1 MIHSETKLL
10 LADNSGARL
19 VKCIRILNKPVGLLG
34 DLITVTL
41 RRFSK
46 LKKLI
51 KGKKYMGLLLNV
63 KKPKYRKNGY
73 RLSFSKNRI
82 LLFAENDKF
91 LGTRVYGPSIRELKT
106 KLLIN
111 RFRRIISHAQRVL

>member
-10 LADNSGARL
+10 VADNSGARL
-19 VKCIRILNKPVGLLG
+19 VKCIRILNKHVGLLG
-34 DLITVTL
+34 DLIKVTL

-51 KGKKYMGLLLNV
+51 KGKKYTALLLNI